1 MSAGRK
7 RLVVDPIR
15 CEGHGLCAELVPER
29 ITLDDWGYP
38 IVDPAGLTA
47 DELVHAKRAIDSC
60 PALALKLGLEVLTS
74 RPRASDRRATA
85 GRGAPRLRPARA

>member
-1 MSAGRK
+1 MSADPARMI
-7 RLVVDPIR
+7 VDPIR

-47 DELVHAKRAIDSC
+47 DELVHAQRAVDSC
-60 PALALKLGLEVLTS
+60 PALALKLGVLS
-74 RPRASDRRATA
+74 LPPRASGRRATA
-85 GRGAPRLRPARA
+85 GRGAPRPRPARA